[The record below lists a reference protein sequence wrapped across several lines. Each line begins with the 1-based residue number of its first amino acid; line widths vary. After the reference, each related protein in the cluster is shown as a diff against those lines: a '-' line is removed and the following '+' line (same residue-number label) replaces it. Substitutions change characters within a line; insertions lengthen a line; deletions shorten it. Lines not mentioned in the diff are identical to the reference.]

1 MSLSLWFFGRV
12 CDGLFSCFCV
22 FCWWALVVRAVS
34 GGERIVEFLAQ
45 SVPVG
50 CGGLWAE
57 RWYAHSYDGA
67 RLFFVVEDAWAPMR
81 GELTNVYRSVYLE
94 R

>member
-1 MSLSLWFFGRV
+1 M
-12 CDGLFSCFCV
+12 V
-22 FCWWALVVRAVS
+22 FAFEAARDVIGGEEKENGHERGVLAAEDS
-34 GGERIVEFLAQ
+34 GGGMEEISSLRAASLY
-45 SVPVG
+45 
-50 CGGLWAE
+50 GGSLAE